1 MPPTPSEP
9 RSKPWT
15 AWTESRAAVAAARV
29 CLASPSSTRPASVSS
44 TLRVVRTNRGESSS
58 RSSEQMEV
66 DSAHWL
72 MWLFFSRVMRGTI
85 FVD

>member
-1 MPPTPSEP
+1 
-9 RSKPWT
+9 
-15 AWTESRAAVAAARV
+15 
-29 CLASPSSTRPASVSS
+29 
-44 TLRVVRTNRGESSS
+44 
-58 RSSEQMEV
+58 MEV